1 MAPQSG
7 EFRLVSLEFEQR
19 DIGMGR
25 EDPFQRESTSGET
38 GPGHFQLTELMK
50 A

>member
-25 EDPFQRESTSGET
+25 EDPLQGESASGEM
-38 GPGHFQLTELMK
+38 GPGHLRLTEPMK

>member
-25 EDPFQRESTSGET
+25 GPFQGNQHQERWGKDTSSSLSNE
-38 GPGHFQLTELMK
+38 